1 MTRAEEQ
8 AAGPARKN
16 MISTAQV
23 VEEIVKTTPFL
34 EYALARDI
42 VSYSALARDLREEIK
57 KKLLKD
63 VKRGA
68 IVMALKRVSVRLKK
82 EPKMNQKIA
91 LGDLTVRLN
100 LVGFSFINSTSMAE
114 KQHELFSAIKA
125 DRDIFCNLAQGVRET
140 TFIVSRG
147 IAKKLENIFAGEK
160 LVAKIDGLSSVT
172 LLLPRNTVE
181 RPGVYYAILKLLAW
195 EGINVIEIISTH
207 NELTLVVKEEYVNKA
222 FALLKSYT

>member
-1 MTRAEEQ
+1 
-8 AAGPARKN
+8 

-34 EYALARDI
+34 EYALTRDI
-42 VSYSALARDLREEIK
+42 ISFSALARDLREQIQ

-68 IVMALKRVSVRLKK
+68 IVMALKRVSDKLKNDPN
-82 EPKMNQKIA
+82 PKMNQKIN

-100 LVGFSFINSTSMAE
+100 LVGFTFINSATMTE
-114 KQHELFSAIKA
+114 KQHELFSAIKT
-125 DRDIFCNLAQGVRET
+125 DRDILCNLAQGVRET
-140 TFIVSRG
+140 TFIISRG
-147 IAKKLENIFAGEK
+147 IVKKLEGIFADEK
-160 LVAKIDGLSSVT
+160 LVAKIEGLSSIT